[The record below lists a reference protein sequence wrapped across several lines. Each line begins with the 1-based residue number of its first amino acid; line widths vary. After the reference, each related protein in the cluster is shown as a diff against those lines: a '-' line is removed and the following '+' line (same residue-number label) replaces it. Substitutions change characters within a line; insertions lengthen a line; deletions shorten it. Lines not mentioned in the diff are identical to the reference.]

1 MAKMT
6 HVKGRNKGH
15 IVLYALSTC
24 GWCKK
29 TKKLLN
35 DMGVE
40 YYYVDT
46 DLLEEEEKDKVLEE
60 MEKWNPQRSF
70 PTMVINNNTCIV
82 GYDESRIDEVLGT

>member
-82 GYDESRIDEVLGT
+82 GYDESKIDEVLGT

>member
-60 MEKWNPQRSF
+60 MEKWNPQCSF

-82 GYDESRIDEVLGT
+82 GYDESKIDEVLGT

>member
-60 MEKWNPQRSF
+60 MEKWNPQCSF
-70 PTMVINNNTCIV
+70 PTMVINSNTCIV
-82 GYDESRIDEVLGT
+82 GYDESKIDEVLGT